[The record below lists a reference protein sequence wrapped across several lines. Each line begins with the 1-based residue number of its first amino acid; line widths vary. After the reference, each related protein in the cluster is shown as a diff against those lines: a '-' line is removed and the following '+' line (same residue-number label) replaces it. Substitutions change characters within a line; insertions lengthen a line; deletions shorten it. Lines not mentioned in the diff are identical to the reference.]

1 MEGSES
7 LGKLSF
13 ERARGTN
20 AEGGKSWAHLV
31 NSLERIH
38 CADGSCRE
46 KFKLTERKYQ
56 YRRYVKSWLTL
67 LADLSSNV
75 SLS

>member
-38 CADGSCRE
+38 SADGSCRE
-46 KFKLTERKYQ
+46 KFKLTERKYHF
-56 YRRYVKSWLTL
+56 RRYVKSWLTL
-67 LADLSSNV
+67 LADLCSNA

>member
-67 LADLSSNV
+67 LADLCSNA

>member
-56 YRRYVKSWLTL
+56 YRSIYTSVQYQLKQG
-67 LADLSSNV
+67 
-75 SLS
+75 